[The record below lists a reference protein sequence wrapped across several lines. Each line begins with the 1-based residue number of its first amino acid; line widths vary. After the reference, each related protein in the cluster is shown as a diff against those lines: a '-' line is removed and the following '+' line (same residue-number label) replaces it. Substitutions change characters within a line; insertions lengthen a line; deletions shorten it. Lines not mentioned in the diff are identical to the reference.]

1 MSGFNIKSNL
11 SAWICTFFVQA
22 VFSQLKRIPTLL
34 VISKKKLH
42 PDQNTLTCKLYGSL
56 SKFRY
61 LKYQESDG
69 CLERETWVTRQV
81 IISFLYLYKWSNF
94 TFCLFVKIPNLK
106 DLYWTSTR
114 VKSQRL
120 VGLGNKFLK
129 QTFKKI
135 GLICQ
140 RKTVG
145 LFQCDIIPEPIWNG
159 AICNLFHNA
168 LKMFTTMFT
177 LQPKHRKQFFFIF
190 LHYVVLSIQFRVTS
204 VIKTLGLWYISISYN
219 CLWPYS

>member
-34 VISKKKLH
+34 VISKKNCIQIKIHSHVNCMDPFQSLI
-42 PDQNTLTCKLYGSL
+42 DTWNTKSL
-56 SKFRY
+56 M
-61 LKYQESDG
+61 
-69 CLERETWVTRQV
+69 CETWVTRQA
-81 IISFLYLYKWSNF
+81 ILSFLYLYKWSNF
-94 TFCLFVKIPNLK
+94 TFCLFVKISNLK

-129 QTFKKI
+129 QILKKI

-145 LFQCDIIPEPIWNG
+145 LFQCDIITR
-159 AICNLFHNA
+159 NLFEMVQYA
-168 LKMFTTMFT
+168 TFFTMHWKC
-177 LQPKHRKQFFFIF
+177 LPPC
-190 LHYVVLSIQFRVTS
+190 LHYNLNTESNSFS
-204 VIKTLGLWYISISYN
+204 FSYIM
-219 CLWPYS
+219 LF